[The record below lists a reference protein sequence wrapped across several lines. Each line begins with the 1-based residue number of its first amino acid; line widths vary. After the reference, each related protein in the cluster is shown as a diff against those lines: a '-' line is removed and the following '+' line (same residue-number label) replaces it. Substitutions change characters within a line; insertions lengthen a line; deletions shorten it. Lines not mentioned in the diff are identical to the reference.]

1 MLTVYSSIYGHI
13 RRMTE
18 AMKEGVDVVIGADV
32 RICHVLENLPE
43 AENNHCFWDQ
53 REGKQFTEGEWI

>member
-1 MLTVYSSIYGHI
+1 
-13 RRMTE
+13 MTE